1 MKKWPTQKLEQL
13 TTKIGSGATPRGG
26 QNGYVEAGVSLIRSQ
41 NILDNGMNIAEI
53 AHITDE
59 AAHKLR
65 GVTVQANDV
74 LINITGDSIARCSI
88 VDERVLPARVNQHVS
103 ILRTTAELDPLFL
116 QKFLVTPGTKNL
128 LMAISSGGTR
138 QALTRS
144 DLANLSVPV
153 PPISEQRAI
162 AEVLGALD
170 DKIAANNNL
179 ARLTND
185 LADSVFRQALLKAE
199 FSNETFA
206 DISRVSGGGTPSTKQ
221 PEYWNGD
228 VLWATPTDVTAL
240 MAPYLE
246 GTSRTITEEGLSAC
260 ASELYPAGTILM
272 TSRATIGSF
281 ALTQFPTAVN
291 QGFIVVQPTD
301 KNLRYWIFHE
311 MRSRVAEFTAFANG
325 ATFLELSRGNFKN
338 FRVRQAPYDV
348 MVKFN
353 ETAGSLHKL
362 GRAALVENQ
371 TLSSVRDTLL
381 PQLMSGKIRVR
392 DAEAI
397 VEDVL

>member
-170 DKIAANNNL
+170 DKIAANNACIRLIDEHL
-179 ARLTND
+179 AAEYERSLQQEKIVEE
-185 LADSVFRQALLKAE
+185 LGVIAE
-199 FSNETFA
+199 FHNKRRIPLSAKQRDERPGAVPYYGASGVFGYVDEALFDEPLVLVGEDGSVINA
-206 DISRVSGGGTPSTKQ
+206 DGTPVTQYIWGPSWVNNHAHALKGKVVSTELLYYAIRRSQVSTLVTGAVQ
-221 PEYWNGD
+221 PKINMGN
-228 VLWATPTDVTAL
+228 LKRLQLSLPAL
-240 MAPYLE
+240 E
-246 GTSRTITEEGLSAC
+246 SRTSMETIVAAEVAAKRAFTTEKRTL
-260 ASELYPAGTILM
+260 T
-272 TSRATIGSF
+272 AT
-281 ALTQFPTAVN
+281 
-291 QGFIVVQPTD
+291 
-301 KNLRYWIFHE
+301 
-311 MRSRVAEFTAFANG
+311 
-325 ATFLELSRGNFKN
+325 
-338 FRVRQAPYDV
+338 
-348 MVKFN
+348 
-353 ETAGSLHKL
+353 
-362 GRAALVENQ
+362 
-371 TLSSVRDTLL
+371 RDALL
-381 PQLMSGKIRVR
+381 PQLMSGKMRVR
-392 DAEAI
+392 DAEAV